1 MPTAIARTL
10 ERNPSRPPSARRDE
24 DLLATYARTG
34 SGEAFE
40 ELVRRY
46 QREIFS
52 YLYRFLGDA
61 QLAED
66 ASQATFLRLHLKCR
80 QFERGRGLR
89 PWLHAIANNQAVNLL
104 RRNRRHKAV
113 SLNTPVRDAGA
124 DEERQPLG
132 DLLQVKDAGVVAGLE
147 VVEDRQRTRLAM
159 DKIPAKLRQVLLLV
173 VYQGL
178 KQREAAAVLG
188 IARGTVKSRMDKAL
202 RSLRE
207 AFFRQRLCPLT
218 LKAQPISGG
227 QTFLSARR
235 R

>member
-1 MPTAIARTL
+1 MPTPSAKTL
-10 ERNPSRPPSARRDE
+10 EGDPSRPPPARRDE
-24 DLLATYARTG
+24 DLLAIYARTG

-66 ASQATFLRLHLKCR
+66 AAQATFLRLHLKCR
-80 QFERGRGLR
+80 QFEQGRGLR
-89 PWLHAIANNQAVNLL
+89 PWLHAIANNQAVDLL

-113 SLNTPVRDAGA
+113 SLSTPVRDAGA
-124 DEERQPLG
+124 DEQRRPLG
-132 DLLQVKDAGVVAGLE
+132 DLLQTKDAGVVAGLE
-147 VVEDRQRTRLAM
+147 SVEDRQRTRLAM

-178 KQREAAAVLG
+178 KQREAATLLG

-207 AFFRQRLCPLT
+207 AFLRHYKDNPG
-218 LKAQPISGG
+218 ISRNFSPGG
-227 QTFLSARR
+227 CV
-235 R
+235 